1 LHGLP
6 VRRSVRLRGFDYRSV
21 GAYFITICTYRRA
34 CIFAEIVNDATVLSV
49 AGEVVE
55 SGWRAIPRFSPD
67 VGLDLFVVMPNHVH
81 GILVLGEGFREK
93 HSPEAN
99 ASPLHR
105 FRPKGTQGGSISA
118 IVQTFKATTT
128 RRVRSLPGLMG
139 LRLWQRGFYDHVIR
153 DDEELNRLRY
163 YIEENPLRWGLDEE
177 NPQRSV

>member
-1 LHGLP
+1 MHGLP
-6 VRRSVRLRGFDYRSV
+6 VRRSIRLRGFDYRAK
-21 GAYFITICTYRRA
+21 GAYSVTIVTSYRA
-34 CIFAEIVNDATVLSV
+34 CLLGEVVDERVHLTTI
-49 AGEVVE
+49 GEVVE
-55 SGWRAIPRFSPD
+55 AGWRTIPEFSPH
-67 VGLDLFVVMPNHVH
+67 VRLDSFVVMPNHVH
-81 GILVLGEGFREK
+81 GLLVLEDNPRAK

-153 DDEELNRLRY
+153 DDEELNRIRR
-163 YIEENPLRWGLDEE
+163 YIEENPLRWALDKE
-177 NPQRSV
+177 NPDRTM